1 MNTEK
6 VTRRKHEL
14 AAAIVG
20 RMTVEH
26 AADLS
31 DAEIERTL
39 AACVG
44 GSRLIR
50 LAKELRDEG
59 LLSCR
64 CDPQPQMACCPTC
77 DKTRPQFGNF

>member
-39 AACVG
+39 ASCVCG
-44 GSRLIR
+44 PKLIR
-50 LAKELRDEG
+50 LAPR
-59 LLSCR
+59 SCGTKDCSLADVTRSR
-64 CDPQPQMACCPTC
+64 CR
-77 DKTRPQFGNF
+77 K